1 MKKSSKY
8 LARLGVTLLVS
19 STLLA
24 ACSST
29 TSSGNKLKLD
39 TEAANSTSL
48 AKETANGKD
57 VQMYDTSRAKMEDH
71 SKVNSNQ
78 AKYVFLFIGDGMGVT
93 PVTAAEDYLG
103 YTQTNKGEV
112 YPDRMNF
119 TEMPVVGLK
128 TQYDCSS
135 FIPDSAAT
143 ATAFAT
149 GIKTQSKVIGL
160 TGDLE
165 KSADSVAEKAK
176 RAGKAVG
183 IVTNVT
189 LNHAT
194 PAAFYANVES
204 RKSYYDIGLQMAES
218 GFDYFAGG
226 SLGQRTGKDED
237 QKDLYEV
244 MEENGYTIADTKEKA
259 EKINADSEKVYLVSE
274 RLQDSGSMPYTI
286 DQEEG
291 DQTLSDM
298 VAKGI
303 EVMEDDPEGFFMMV
317 EGGKVDWA
325 EHANDGLTTIHEV
338 LGFEESIQTAIDFYN
353 EHPDEILIVVT
364 ADHATGGFTIGNGST
379 GNSTYFDLLTNQK
392 GSQVAF
398 ADLTTEA
405 LEKNPDLTFEEFAP
419 QIEDYFG
426 LVLDPDA
433 PSEDV
438 TNAESE
444 AYAEELAK
452 NRLKCSKEE
461 YNELKTAFDETKK
474 SEDEQNVSY
483 GGYVPIAITA
493 TRLLDKKAGLAWTT
507 TDHSGDK
514 VPVYAMGSG
523 AKMFDGEYDD
533 TDISIRL
540 GEAMGFNGDSK
551 DAEEQVETETKKP
564 TGVGLKQA
572 DK

>member
-1 MKKSSKY
+1 
-8 LARLGVTLLVS
+8 
-19 STLLA
+19 
-24 ACSST
+24 
-29 TSSGNKLKLD
+29 
-39 TEAANSTSL
+39 
-48 AKETANGKD
+48 
-57 VQMYDTSRAKMEDH
+57 
-71 SKVNSNQ
+71 
-78 AKYVFLFIGDGMGVT
+78 MGVT

-274 RLQDSGSMPYTI
+274 RLQDSDSMPYTI

-325 EHANDGLTTIHEV
+325 EHANDGLTAIHEV

-353 EHPDEILIVVT
+353 EHPDETLIVVT

>member
-143 ATAFAT
+143 TTAFAT

-274 RLQDSGSMPYTI
+274 RLQDSDSMPYTI

-325 EHANDGLTTIHEV
+325 EHANDGLTAIHEV

-353 EHPDEILIVVT
+353 EHPDETLIVVT

-398 ADLTTEA
+398 ANLTTEA

>member
-1 MKKSSKY
+1 
-8 LARLGVTLLVS
+8 
-19 STLLA
+19 
-24 ACSST
+24 
-29 TSSGNKLKLD
+29 
-39 TEAANSTSL
+39 
-48 AKETANGKD
+48 
-57 VQMYDTSRAKMEDH
+57 
-71 SKVNSNQ
+71 
-78 AKYVFLFIGDGMGVT
+78 
-93 PVTAAEDYLG
+93 
-103 YTQTNKGEV
+103 
-112 YPDRMNF
+112 
-119 TEMPVVGLK
+119 
-128 TQYDCSS
+128 
-135 FIPDSAAT
+135 
-143 ATAFAT
+143 
-149 GIKTQSKVIGL
+149 
-160 TGDLE
+160 
-165 KSADSVAEKAK
+165 
-176 RAGKAVG
+176 
-183 IVTNVT
+183 
-189 LNHAT
+189 
-194 PAAFYANVES
+194 
-204 RKSYYDIGLQMAES
+204 
-218 GFDYFAGG
+218 
-226 SLGQRTGKDED
+226 
-237 QKDLYEV
+237 
-244 MEENGYTIADTKEKA
+244 
-259 EKINADSEKVYLVSE
+259 
-274 RLQDSGSMPYTI
+274 
-286 DQEEG
+286 
-291 DQTLSDM
+291 
-298 VAKGI
+298 
-303 EVMEDDPEGFFMMV
+303 MEDDPEGFFMMV

-325 EHANDGLTTIHEV
+325 EHANDGLTAIHEV

-353 EHPDEILIVVT
+353 EHPDETLIVVT

-483 GGYVPIAITA
+483 GVYVQIAITA

-540 GEAMGFNGDSK
+540 GEAMGFNSDSK

-564 TGVGLKQA
+564 TGVGLKPA

>member
-143 ATAFAT
+143 TTAFAT

-226 SLGQRTGKDED
+226 SLGQCTGKDED

-274 RLQDSGSMPYTI
+274 RLQDSDSMPYTI

-325 EHANDGLTTIHEV
+325 EHANDGLTAIHEV

-353 EHPDEILIVVT
+353 EHPDETLIVVT

-398 ADLTTEA
+398 ANLTTEA

>member
-244 MEENGYTIADTKEKA
+244 ME
-259 EKINADSEKVYLVSE
+259 
-274 RLQDSGSMPYTI
+274 
-286 DQEEG
+286 
-291 DQTLSDM
+291 
-298 VAKGI
+298 
-303 EVMEDDPEGFFMMV
+303 DDPEGFFMMV

-325 EHANDGLTTIHEV
+325 EHANDGLTAIHEV

-353 EHPDEILIVVT
+353 EHPDETLIVVT